1 MNNKP
6 QTTLSSAIKDYFGA
20 VADMREPIK
29 TDMVDQKVVGSVS
42 NRNVLIPS
50 EVSLKLKANK
60 SNRHILHVIH
70 KVGNGMLTLNTV
82 FPFQQV
88 THNING
94 SGLNTVNV
102 GVITPA
108 SSSKHERSTGPNVD
122 LKSIAFGNSN
132 FGAFA
137 RTFSSDLLNG
147 CSISGNLTETYV
159 PKLKET
165 WIQPYH
171 GKVPGFGDKIPSVG
185 VAINHITLLLWKM
198 LKSIESD
205 TKLKEAQREEKIQQF
220 WNEYQVVFNDW
231 IARGYLDT
239 SIAVYAEPNSVDPDV
254 SAYLG
259 ITAAADELNP
269 AKIYSEEGETSFIPE
284 VNKGYLT
291 AIILDEETDD
301 EGKFQFGIFK
311 ASSTR
316 DNLVTLTE
324 EDEIANT
331 PEVCTRRV
339 LIQDGAG
346 NPVKIQVRVRDEVY
360 GSNRPIKLARSFWN
374 IPVGSPVEIRGKLQF
389 RMVKSGSQAITA
401 EVVATRFKT
410 YSAQN
415 MIIGDISTADAD
427 ELLSTAEAGDSFFS
441 ILGDTETL
449 ESQTNEALAASTV
462 DETIQPSETLSDDNM

>member
-1 MNNKP
+1 MNTKTL
-6 QTTLSSAIKDYFGA
+6 TTTASAIKDYFGA
-20 VADMREPIK
+20 VANKREPIK
-29 TDMVDQKVVGSVS
+29 TDMVDQKVVGSIS

-60 SNRHILHVIH
+60 ANRHILHVIH

-88 THNING
+88 SHSLTG

-108 SSSKHERSTGPNVD
+108 SSSKHERATGPNVD

-132 FGAFA
+132 FAAFS
-137 RTFSSDLLNG
+137 RTFSSNLLNG
-147 CSISGNLTETYV
+147 CSISGNLTETFV
-159 PKLKET
+159 PKLKEVWT
-165 WIQPYH
+165 QPYH
-171 GKVPGFGDKIPSVG
+171 DKVPGFDKDIPSVG
-185 VAINHITLLLWKM
+185 VAVNHITLLLWSM
-198 LKSIESD
+198 LKQIESD
-205 TKLKEAQREEKIQQF
+205 SKLKEAQREEKIQQF
-220 WNEYQVVFNDW
+220 WKEYQVVFNDW
-231 IARGYLDT
+231 IARGYLDS
-239 SIAVYAEPNSVDPDV
+239 SIAVYAEPNGVDPDV

-269 AKIYSEEGETSFIPE
+269 AKIYSEEGETSFTPE

-291 AIILDEETDD
+291 AIILDDETDD
-301 EGKFQFGIFK
+301 EGKFQFGIYK
-311 ASSTR
+311 ANSTR
-316 DNLVTLTE
+316 DNLIVLTE
-324 EDEIANT
+324 EDEIANNA
-331 PEVCTRRV
+331 EICTRRV
-339 LIQDGAG
+339 MIQDGAG
-346 NPVKIQVRVRDEVY
+346 NFVKIQVRVRDEVY
-360 GSNRPIKLARSFWN
+360 GASRPIKLARSFWN

-427 ELLSTAEAGDSFFS
+427 ELLNTVEAGDSFFS
-441 ILGDTETL
+441 ILGGTNTL
-449 ESQTNEALAASTV
+449 EAQTNAALHPDPV